1 MDKYELR
8 NTLSLEIPFSQLFT
22 FNVLN
27 EEQLS
32 ETNRWISAPEGT
44 VLNHFQLAKATGKKK
59 QYESRRKNCNNNTYI
74 CRTRKMSRLK
84 SVITLV

>member
-1 MDKYELR
+1 MDQEVYMDKYELR

-44 VLNHFQLAKATGKKK
+44 VLNHFQLGKATGKKTIRIK
-59 QYESRRKNCNNNTYI
+59 EEE
-74 CRTRKMSRLK
+74 L
-84 SVITLV
+84 